1 MKDDH
6 SPLDPDQLDELLSAE
21 LDGELDAAAQDLG
34 LSLDEV
40 STRLRATPG
49 ISERRRTLAAAREL
63 LGQPH
68 EIDELTTARLRATAL
83 AAVQTDAIDT
93 STGRANGARRGR
105 VFLGAGVAAASVLAL
120 VLVAAGLGGQ
130 SSEKSSSVAQPV
142 LRPASGNATS
152 GTTPGKHSTTSPTAA
167 LGEFAQYDALARA
180 AAAVGATFSTNPAAA
195 DIPTTATTPTPTAI
209 ENQDANSTGAS
220 RALKSQASAGASA
233 CAIPRPVPA
242 GTASALQATATVSG
256 KPVFVFVFT
265 GKGLHVVVIEDSN
278 CAVLN
283 SLTLR

>member
-6 SPLDPDQLDELLSAE
+6 APLEPDQLDELLSAE
-21 LDGELDAAAQDLG
+21 LDGELAAAARDLG

-40 STRLRATPG
+40 SARLRATPG

-68 EIDELTTARLRATAL
+68 EIDDLTAARLRAAAL
-83 AAVQTDAIDT
+83 AAVQTDATDM
-93 STGRANGARRGR
+93 STRRANGARRGR

-142 LRPASGNATS
+142 LGPASGNAKS
-152 GTTPGKHSTTSPTAA
+152 GTTPEKPPTTPPTAA

-180 AAAVGATFSTNPAAA
+180 AVAVGATFSTSPAAA
-195 DIPTTATTPTPTAI
+195 DTPTTATHPTPTAV
-209 ENQDANSTGAS
+209 ENQDANPTGAS
-220 RALKSQASAGASA
+220 DALKSQASA

-265 GKGLHVVVIEDSN
+265 GKGLHVVVIEDTN
-278 CAVLN
+278 CSVLN
-283 SLTLR
+283 SRTLR